1 MKPIRKIKT
10 SYTTQLTLWVAVF
23 VLIIS
28 AMVIFLL
35 ARFSQDC
42 INEESIETTQQTLE
56 NTALR
61 VDNTLQQ
68 AEITAQLEN
77 QTLRVNRRLIEQQID
92 DNGYLV
98 TIKQTLPNAKLF
110 VTRRDSSQLSSFLIA
125 DDTGYRLVKNED
137 DESYVFYAAVGKRPF
152 SIVVVA
158 PTEDIFGKYTDVQ
171 YFILICGIAG
181 VLVLLYILYAVI
193 GYHLHPLHHLA
204 DSAQTIAEG
213 NLETTFVDSRHK
225 DEIGQLQNS
234 LKKMQSSLADYM
246 DEMQKKQAAMTL
258 QNEELQGAYREAQA
272 YEVLRTR
279 HLHEMTDKM
288 KEPIQQL
295 CRSTDCISNEYRRMT
310 KKEIAL
316 HESNIMQATETITQ
330 LLDQLFKNPA
340 AL

>member
-10 SYTTQLTLWVAVF
+10 SYTTQLTLWVAGF

-125 DDTGYRLVKNED
+125 DNTGYR
-137 DESYVFYAAVGKRPF
+137 
-152 SIVVVA
+152 
-158 PTEDIFGKYTDVQ
+158 
-171 YFILICGIAG
+171 
-181 VLVLLYILYAVI
+181 
-193 GYHLHPLHHLA
+193 
-204 DSAQTIAEG
+204 
-213 NLETTFVDSRHK
+213 
-225 DEIGQLQNS
+225 
-234 LKKMQSSLADYM
+234 
-246 DEMQKKQAAMTL
+246 
-258 QNEELQGAYREAQA
+258 
-272 YEVLRTR
+272 
-279 HLHEMTDKM
+279 
-288 KEPIQQL
+288 
-295 CRSTDCISNEYRRMT
+295 
-310 KKEIAL
+310 
-316 HESNIMQATETITQ
+316 
-330 LLDQLFKNPA
+330 
-340 AL
+340 